1 MTEEDYIRKA
11 VDLLGW
17 AINGTAF
24 FMAPWSLHI
33 GISTAFTNVEQ
44 WELDAIAAELVRQV
58 DALPDHAIPMA
69 SHTTTVDYYPDD
81 GPVNLGAA
89 SGFGRTMNT
98 IRAIID
104 SKVLEKE
111 VE

>member
-1 MTEEDYIRKA
+1 MTDEDYIRKA

-58 DALPDHAIPMA
+58 DLLGGVRFFSAKGYTEFHGV
-69 SHTTTVDYYPDD
+69 HTNPLVIN
-81 GPVNLGAA
+81 GPND
-89 SGFGRTMNT
+89 RTMNT

-104 SKVLEKE
+104 SKVLDQS
-111 VE
+111 